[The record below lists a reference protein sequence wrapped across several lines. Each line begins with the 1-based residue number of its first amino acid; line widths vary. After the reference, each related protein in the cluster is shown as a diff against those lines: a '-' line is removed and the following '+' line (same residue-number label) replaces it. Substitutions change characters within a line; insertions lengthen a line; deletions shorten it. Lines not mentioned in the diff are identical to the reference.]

1 MLDISSG
8 PFLFLPDGARRGSI
22 PARSRRN
29 TMPRKKKKKTAK
41 NAPLRVKLLAA
52 FLVLVVIAGIGT
64 VKLFQTTR
72 GRIILLDA
80 GFSDYYDVVQQEL
93 DAELRKPLES
103 LGFEKT
109 FRQRIDVTTIDGR
122 EYRVRHW
129 QASCPGSC
137 SPTKIGLAFTKAAK
151 TKGAVVRS
159 RIEDSKGTGETIV
172 ITVGSRRYPTHR
184 ITITQPGRAER
195 PHPPAQGKSRLAL
208 VIDDFGYSKN
218 ETVELF
224 LTVDLPLTISVLPS
238 LPRSRYVLER
248 ARSLGKET
256 LLHLPMEAEG
266 VPVEAGSVGT
276 AMSEE
281 SIRAV
286 VERYLG
292 ESTGVVGVNN
302 HQGSL
307 ATQDRRVM
315 TTVIAV
321 LKSRGLFFLDS
332 LTSSKSIA
340 YNTARSLD
348 VPTARNDI
356 SLDAGTEDPVV
367 VEKRL
372 VRLIA
377 LARRTGSAI
386 GIGHPKRWTY
396 EAIAR
401 SEKLFKESGVE
412 LVFVSE
418 LVK

>member
-1 MLDISSG
+1 
-8 PFLFLPDGARRGSI
+8 
-22 PARSRRN
+22 
-29 TMPRKKKKKTAK
+29 MPRKKKKKTGK

-52 FLVLVVIAGIGT
+52 FLVLAVLAGIGT

-103 LGFEKT
+103 LGFDKT
-109 FRQRIDVTTIDGR
+109 LRQRIDVTTVGGS

-137 SPTKIGLAFTKAAK
+137 SPAKIGLAFTKAAK
-151 TKGAVVRS
+151 KKGAIVRS
-159 RIEDSKGTGETIV
+159 RIEDSKRAGETIV

-184 ITITQPGRAER
+184 ITITQPVRADR
-195 PHPPAQGKSRLAL
+195 PPPPAEGKPQLAL

-218 ETVELF
+218 ETVKSF
-224 LTVDLPLTISVLPS
+224 LTIDLPLTISVLPS
-238 LPRSRYVLER
+238 LPHSRYVLER

-256 LLHLPMEAEG
+256 LLHLPMEAESEPAG
-266 VPVEAGSVGT
+266 AGSVGT

-281 SIRAV
+281 SIREL
-286 VERYLG
+286 VEQYLR
-292 ESTGVVGVNN
+292 ESKGIAGVNN

-315 TTVIAV
+315 TAVIAV
-321 LKSRGLFFLDS
+321 LKGRGLFFLDS

-348 VPTARNDI
+348 VRTARNDL
-356 SLDAGTEDPVV
+356 SLDANTEDPAV
-367 VEKRL
+367 VEERL

-377 LARRTGSAI
+377 MARRTGSAI

-396 EAIAR
+396 EAIAA

-418 LVK
+418 LVE